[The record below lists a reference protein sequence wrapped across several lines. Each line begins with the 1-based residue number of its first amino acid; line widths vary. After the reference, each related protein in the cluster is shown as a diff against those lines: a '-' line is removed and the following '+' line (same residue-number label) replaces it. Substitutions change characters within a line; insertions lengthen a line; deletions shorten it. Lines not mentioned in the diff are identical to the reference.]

1 MKKIVLIAAMLFG
14 LGFTANAQMV
24 GATNSQPTPRESR
37 TDNSPLYRPTD
48 RSLRFSIGAPQ
59 IFTVSYNHYL
69 TSYFMIGGGLGF
81 GMQNGEERA
90 YRPGYQRSRYYWDDE
105 YSSIYSIISPA
116 LPVFVE
122 MDVRTP
128 KYKWSLF
135 LNMKIGLNLF
145 GATDSYE
152 KWEDKTDYY
161 GDPVYAT
168 LSYDYN
174 KFLFSAAVGASY
186 KNLNLGFGV
195 SNVGSMGNLNLFISY
210 NLPFTTID
218 KWLTSIDN
226 LLFH

>member
-1 MKKIVLIAAMLFG
+1 MKKIILTAAMLFG

-24 GATNSQPTPRESR
+24 GATNSQSTPRESR

-59 IFTVSYNHYL
+59 IITVSYNQYL

-81 GMQNGEERA
+81 GMQNGEESS
-90 YRPGYQRSRYYWDDE
+90 YRPGYQESRYYWN
-105 YSSIYSIISPA
+105 YANSFSNSTTSPA
-116 LPVFVE
+116 IPVFVE

-135 LNMKIGLNLF
+135 FNMKIGLNLF

-152 KWEDKTDYY
+152 EWKYTIDYY
-161 GDPVYAT
+161 GDPVYVT
-168 LSYDYN
+168 HSYDYH

-186 KNLNLGFGV
+186 KNLNLGFGF
-195 SNVGSMGNLNLFISY
+195 SNVVSMGNLNLFISY

-218 KWLTSIDN
+218 KWL
-226 LLFH
+226 FH